1 MTICISLILQDLF
14 SGGTD
19 TSAIATEWALVEL
32 INHPNIMEKAVQ
44 EIDNVTGK
52 TRAVQE
58 SDISQLPYL
67 QAIVKEILRL
77 HSPAPMILRESSED
91 CTIEGYHIPA
101 KTRLFVNVW
110 AMNRDPKNWENPLEF
125 RPERFM
131 NETKILDVRGQNNFH
146 YLPFGSGRRGCP
158 GISLALQILHTSLAA
173 IIQCFEWKVSGEGNC
188 GKVDME
194 QGTGVTVPRANPL
207 VCVPVARLNPFP
219 DKYLHN

>member
-1 MTICISLILQDLF
+1 MHLKFLQDLF

-19 TSAIATEWALVEL
+19 TSAIAMEWALAEL
-32 INHPNIMEKAVQ
+32 INHPNIMEKAAQ

-52 TRAVQE
+52 TRLVQE

-110 AMNRDPKNWENPLEF
+110 AMNRDPKYWENPLEY

-173 IIQCFEWKVSGEGNC
+173 IIQCFEWKVGGEGNN

-194 QGTGVTVPRANPL
+194 EGSGVTVPRANPL
-207 VCVPVARLNPFP
+207 VCVPVARFNPTNHELN
-219 DKYLHN
+219 

>member
-67 QAIVKEILRL
+67 QAIVKETLSL

-173 IIQCFEWKVSGEGNC
+173 IIQCFEWKVGGEGNN

-194 QGTGVTVPRANPL
+194 EGSGVTVPRANPL
-207 VCVPVARLNPFP
+207 VCVPVARFNPTNHELN
-219 DKYLHN
+219 

>member
-1 MTICISLILQDLF
+1 MHLKFLQDLF

-19 TSAIATEWALVEL
+19 TSAIAMEWALAEL
-32 INHPNIMEKAVQ
+32 INHPNIMEKAAQ

-52 TRAVQE
+52 TRLVQE